1 MSSRP
6 SLSPSSRS
14 RRPTTPVNNETEKRD
29 RLSGGIRL
37 VPYSPPRL
45 SGDLEGDSITGDA
58 HEQPTDHRRRSS
70 SHNVNWKDPFTSSQT
85 QPAPQTKKKTS
96 PAQHGLSATHPS
108 SILTSPTSS
117 VASFGEAKGRGVSGT
132 KPGSDSGAGPSTP
145 NPPGYSKPS
154 YGRRSST
161 MSGLDPP
168 PDIQQH
174 GAALTSPSKTP
185 RSRRANHIALHPDSK
200 TFSIV
205 LKPTGNNPHSQ
216 QRLSAQSAQSAI
228 SDSTIRSPP
237 PSTYSTVS
245 IVTSHDGFSSDA
257 ADDDRRSSA
266 LSSLAERG
274 VSPFTP
280 ASLVS
285 TEAPEDQSTSSW
297 SSRMIGGLRRVE
309 SSSYPT
315 DKGKG
320 KEIAEQPSSSTLLPY
335 NEAPPSPKFA
345 SSILTAKP
353 SWRSQTSQV
362 TESTIDEDTVNVK
375 VLAQSS
381 PADTDSEGSP
391 VNPSSSS
398 SNFQVFGESS
408 PPRANESSPP
418 RGPYDSSPA
427 RAYDSS
433 PPRAYDSSPERAYDS
448 TPPRAYESSPPRAY
462 DHSPQVSVTG
472 PASRGNYFVN
482 AGDSSPESSIQQGNY
497 FVHAGGSSP
506 ASSIPPR
513 PRGPRPQSFDGS
525 VASRDQYSQESLL
538 VRPLNPLG
546 RDSPNPGYS
555 RQASRESLRRANS
568 FSSISSLATAD
579 TASLITGGTPNV
591 VRLATTPS
599 ITSLQQPA
607 WPTQPRAVHH
617 NPAPRHIQPA
627 PRMEPQPH
635 VWSSQLSTVMSED
648 EGSDLASRHLSSSSV
663 LSSSVQDRSI
673 GHSSRHSRQML
684 SISSSILGEELSS
697 SDSRSHTRSSSGPFM
712 MRGGR
717 DGAQPTIRDHD
728 EDGDGLADLH
738 QLHHK
743 GSRPRLSHMLNHKSS
758 DRSLRSSI
766 SSRAGMSTSNLPQ
779 WARIYYGSGERKWH
793 QAPSIMSY
801 SDDSRPA
808 SSFRTTGSPRDD
820 DFPSTLFSPRRRPR
834 DFDPDASPTSPD
846 IPRRFSGLHKGLKR
860 MTSSLWS
867 PHLEEDRRAQDPSM
881 WQGPPKASEKGIFG
895 ARNRQVFLFAFGFIF
910 PFAWMIASFLP
921 LPPRSTLDIVER
933 GYSTTQF
940 KIPETPEPL
949 AKQTRATD
957 KKRYL
962 SARWWRNM
970 NRIMSVFGLLVIGA
984 IIALAVI
991 GYWQNMSQS

>member
-1 MSSRP
+1 MSSTA

-45 SGDLEGDSITGDA
+45 SGEGDSTGDA
-58 HEQPTDHRRRSS
+58 HGPPSDHRRRSS
-70 SHNVNWKDPFTSSQT
+70 NSQNVNWKDPFTT
-85 QPAPQTKKKTS
+85 NPTTKKKNPPT
-96 PAQHGLSATHPS
+96 QDGLSATHPS

-117 VASFGEAKGRGVSGT
+117 VVSFGEAKGRGVSGT

-145 NPPGYSKPS
+145 KAPVYSKPS
-154 YGRRSST
+154 YGSGST
-161 MSGLDPP
+161 MSGLDAP

-174 GAALTSPSKTP
+174 GATLTSPSKTP

-205 LKPTGNNPHSQ
+205 LKPTGNQRWSG
-216 QRLSAQSAQSAI
+216 QRLSAQSAQSGI
-228 SDSTIRSPP
+228 SDSTLRSPP
-237 PSTYSTVS
+237 PSTYST
-245 IVTSHDGFSSDA
+245 VTSHDGFSSDA

-309 SSSYPT
+309 STTPEPT

-320 KEIAEQPSSSTLLPY
+320 KEVAEQPSSSTLSPLK
-335 NEAPPSPKFA
+335 EAPPSPTFG

-353 SWRSQTSQV
+353 SWNSQTSQV
-362 TESTIDEDTVNVK
+362 TDSTVDEHTNVK

-381 PADTDSEGSP
+381 PVDTDSEGSP

-398 SNFQVFGESS
+398 SNFKVFGESS

-418 RGPYDSSPA
+418 RA
-427 RAYDSS
+427 AYDSS
-433 PPRAYDSSPERAYDS
+433 PPRSYNSSPPRAYDS

-462 DHSPQVSVTG
+462 DTSPQVFVG
-472 PASRGNYFVN
+472 APATRNYTVY
-482 AGDSSPESSIQQGNY
+482 A
-497 FVHAGGSSP
+497 GSSP
-506 ASSIPPR
+506 ASSLPPR
-513 PRGPRPQSFDGS
+513 PRGPRPQSSDGS
-525 VASRDQYSQESLL
+525 LATRDQYSQESLL

-546 RDSPNPGYS
+546 RDSPGYS

-599 ITSLQQPA
+599 ISSLRQPA
-607 WPTQPRAVHH
+607 WPTQPSAVHH
-617 NPAPRHIQPA
+617 NPAPR
-627 PRMEPQPH
+627 MEAQPH

-648 EGSDLASRHLSSSSV
+648 EGSDLASRHLSSSSAP
-663 LSSSVQDRSI
+663 DRSI

-684 SISSSILGEELSS
+684 SISSSIMAGEDLSS

-717 DGAQPTIRDHD
+717 DGAQPTVRDHD

-738 QLHHK
+738 ELHHK

-766 SSRAGMSTSNLPQ
+766 SSRAGNLSASSLPQ

-793 QAPSIMSY
+793 QAPSILSY
-801 SDDSRPA
+801 SDDSRPP
-808 SSFRTTGSPRDD
+808 SSFRTSGSPVDD
-820 DFPSTLFSPRRRPR
+820 GYPSTLFSPRRRPR
-834 DFDPDASPTSPD
+834 DFNPDASPTSPD
-846 IPRRFSGLHKGLKR
+846 TNNRRFSGLHKGLKR

-881 WQGPPKASEKGIFG
+881 WQGPPKASDTGIFG

-910 PFAWMIASFLP
+910 PFAWMVASFLP
-921 LPPRSTLDIVER
+921 LPPRSTLDMVER

-949 AKQTRATD
+949 AKQTRAVD
-957 KKRYL
+957 KKRFL

-970 NRIMSVFGLLVIGA
+970 NRIMSVIGLLVIGA